1 MQSILDIPTEK
12 LTPGMRQYQD
22 AKKEN
27 PDCIILL
34 RMGDFYELF
43 YEDAITAS
51 RELEITLTARGK
63 GEKRAPLAGV
73 PYHAL
78 ETYLTRLVKK
88 GYKVAIVEQLED
100 PKLAKGLVKR
110 GVVRIVTPG
119 TIIESSMLDEKSN
132 NYIASIFPH
141 KDEFNIALADIS
153 TGEFIT
159 FTTSNI
165 LQELVR
171 FSPSEVVIPT
181 SLQVNKEL
189 TNHIKQYCYLNTV
202 DDFFFRKEKAQ
213 SILEQHFNQNP
224 QHVFGITNLS
234 VCGGLLQYLHD
245 TQRIALQH
253 IKSIKQQS
261 NTTMS
266 LDASTFRNLELIKNL
281 HDNSSKNT
289 LISVIDK
296 TTTAMGARLLK
307 KWIKTPLLQ
316 KQEIQQRH
324 EAVKELTQ
332 NIILREE
339 IALKQIQDIERLI
352 ARINYGNASPKD
364 LLSLRFSLEQLPPIT
379 KLSPSSELLTDLTN
393 LPDLTKVTEL
403 LQKSIHE
410 EASISIR
417 DGNIIKPTYNNELL
431 QLTELKTNAKKF
443 LQELEEREK
452 TKTGIPLKIGYNRV
466 FGYYIEITKKYSSQ
480 VPESYIRKQTTANA
494 ERYITEELK
503 VEEEKILNAQE
514 KTKELEFNIFQ
525 EILQQLTEVTPEI
538 QTAASKIAALDVLI
552 SFSKVA
558 SEQNYIQPTLVDEN
572 VIQIKNGRHPVVEL
586 ETRFIA
592 NNIMLQDSEMMIIT
606 GPNMAGKSTVL
617 RQVALIVL
625 LAQIG
630 SFVPAEEC
638 VMGIT
643 DRIFT
648 RVGAADD
655 LAAGRST
662 FMVEMNETASILHNA
677 TERSLIILDEI
688 GRGTSTFDGV
698 SIAWSVAEYIY
709 NHLKAKTM
717 FATHYHVMNKLED
730 KFERITNYNIAVKE
744 RSGELIFLRKLIR
757 GGTDQS
763 YGVHVAKLAGL
774 PEEVISRAKEIQ
786 GILEQ
791 DDDMIRKIKVKKL
804 QEQKSLGEF

>member
-245 TQRIALQH
+245 TQRNALQH

>member
-1 MQSILDIPTEK
+1 
-12 LTPGMRQYQD
+12 
-22 AKKEN
+22 
-27 PDCIILL
+27 
-34 RMGDFYELF
+34 
-43 YEDAITAS
+43 
-51 RELEITLTARGK
+51 
-63 GEKRAPLAGV
+63 
-73 PYHAL
+73 
-78 ETYLTRLVKK
+78 
-88 GYKVAIVEQLED
+88 
-100 PKLAKGLVKR
+100 
-110 GVVRIVTPG
+110 
-119 TIIESSMLDEKSN
+119 
-132 NYIASIFPH
+132 
-141 KDEFNIALADIS
+141 
-153 TGEFIT
+153 
-159 FTTSNI
+159 
-165 LQELVR
+165 
-171 FSPSEVVIPT
+171 
-181 SLQVNKEL
+181 
-189 TNHIKQYCYLNTV
+189 
-202 DDFFFRKEKAQ
+202 
-213 SILEQHFNQNP
+213 
-224 QHVFGITNLS
+224 
-234 VCGGLLQYLHD
+234 
-245 TQRIALQH
+245 
-253 IKSIKQQS
+253 
-261 NTTMS
+261 
-266 LDASTFRNLELIKNL
+266 
-281 HDNSSKNT
+281 
-289 LISVIDK
+289 
-296 TTTAMGARLLK
+296 MGARLLK